1 MVRRSLKPTFT
12 LVLLLLVVSC
22 PLPGRAFA
30 PISVR
35 PLFPPRIA
43 YPSSTSPCSRHHG
56 DCLSSLYQSQLAA
69 SSKLKK
75 EDFVSSE
82 SYSTLKKKNASVRDR
97 IPMWLTYSRCVM
109 IPILVYVFYR
119 PQSHVLAPIIFGAAS
134 FTDWL
139 DGYLA
144 RRWNV
149 ESSFGAFLDP
159 VVCGNLNSVVLRS
172 VIG

>member
-12 LVLLLLVVSC
+12 LVLLLLVASC

-43 YPSSTSPCSRHHG
+43 YPSSSPSQCLRHG
-56 DCLSSLYQSQLAA
+56 DCPSSLYKSQLAA
-69 SSKLKK
+69 SSKLKN
-75 EDFVSSE
+75 EGFVPPE

-109 IPILVYVFYR
+109 IPVLVYVFYR

-159 VVCGNLNSVVLRS
+159 VVCCNLNSAAICDWLN
-172 VIG
+172 